1 MISEPIEV
9 AGELVVPPEQKR
21 YRRLS
26 PQSVADRSR
35 MRTPEQSA
43 FNIRCLHPKMRRLF
57 KAKCAM
63 HGISMEQVGAQLIQA
78 WVGGDI
84 DFTPEPVGHLS

>member
-1 MISEPIEV
+1 MIDSEPIE
-9 AGELVVPPEQKR
+9 QRKR
-21 YRRLS
+21 FRRLS
-26 PQSVADRSR
+26 SQSVTDRGRARSAD
-35 MRTPEQSA
+35 QSA
-43 FNIRCLHPKMRRLF
+43 FNIRCLHPKMRQLF

-63 HGISMEQVGAQLIQA
+63 AGVSMEQVGAQLIQA